1 MNFKQTLFERYYLN
15 ALGILIILYP
25 ISIVFSNFLSN
36 SIVYLT
42 AFSTIFYI
50 SYTKK
55 YKVFN
60 NKFYIIFS
68 IFCFYITARSLFV
81 DSENYLFSLKS
92 SFFLIRY
99 LFFIIAIKFLIEKS
113 QNFLKNF
120 TRVLFIFMTILVLD
134 GFIQYIF
141 SVNLIGMNAINNR
154 VSGLFGEHDLVL
166 GSYIV
171 RTMYLLIGLIA
182 LTQNIIN
189 KNIFFMIVLFGTIL
203 AFISGER
210 SAFALSI
217 LGFVFFL
224 LNINIFN
231 KRKIVFFVISLITI
245 ISLLTTFNPTSK
257 QRFLQ
262 TISDISTAENVL
274 YFTEGHES
282 HLKSAYLMFENNKLF
297 GQGPNMF
304 RILCDNKEFN
314 INKKSC
320 STHPHNFYIQL
331 LAETGIV
338 GTFFIFYLLFR
349 IIILSLNNI
358 IRIIKKE
365 KNTFSI
371 YKLAMLTCL
380 WINFWPILPSGNFFS
395 SFLGNIIVLS
405 IAFIGIKGKKT
416 NEFN

>member
-1 MNFKQTLFERYYLN
+1 
-15 ALGILIILYP
+15 
-25 ISIVFSNFLSN
+25 
-36 SIVYLT
+36 
-42 AFSTIFYI
+42 
-50 SYTKK
+50 
-55 YKVFN
+55 
-60 NKFYIIFS
+60 
-68 IFCFYITARSLFV
+68 
-81 DSENYLFSLKS
+81 
-92 SFFLIRY
+92 
-99 LFFIIAIKFLIEKS
+99 
-113 QNFLKNF
+113 
-120 TRVLFIFMTILVLD
+120 MTILVLD

-141 SVNLIGMNAINNR
+141 SVNLIGMNTVNNR

-189 KNIFFMIVLFGTIL
+189 KNIVFIIVLFGTIL

-262 TISDISTAENVL
+262 TISDISTAENIL
-274 YFTEGHES
+274 YFSKGHES

-338 GTFFIFYLLFR
+338 GTFFIFYLLFQ

-365 KNTFSI
+365 KNTFSF
-371 YKLAMLTCL
+371 YKIAMLTCL

>member
-1 MNFKQTLFERYYLN
+1 
-15 ALGILIILYP
+15 
-25 ISIVFSNFLSN
+25 
-36 SIVYLT
+36 
-42 AFSTIFYI
+42 
-50 SYTKK
+50 
-55 YKVFN
+55 
-60 NKFYIIFS
+60 
-68 IFCFYITARSLFV
+68 
-81 DSENYLFSLKS
+81 
-92 SFFLIRY
+92 
-99 LFFIIAIKFLIEKS
+99 
-113 QNFLKNF
+113 
-120 TRVLFIFMTILVLD
+120 
-134 GFIQYIF
+134 
-141 SVNLIGMNAINNR
+141 
-154 VSGLFGEHDLVL
+154 
-166 GSYIV
+166 
-171 RTMYLLIGLIA
+171 
-182 LTQNIIN
+182 
-189 KNIFFMIVLFGTIL
+189 
-203 AFISGER
+203 
-210 SAFALSI
+210 
-217 LGFVFFL
+217 
-224 LNINIFN
+224 
-231 KRKIVFFVISLITI
+231 
-245 ISLLTTFNPTSK
+245 
-257 QRFLQ
+257 
-262 TISDISTAENVL
+262 
-274 YFTEGHES
+274 
-282 HLKSAYLMFENNKLF
+282 MFENNKLF